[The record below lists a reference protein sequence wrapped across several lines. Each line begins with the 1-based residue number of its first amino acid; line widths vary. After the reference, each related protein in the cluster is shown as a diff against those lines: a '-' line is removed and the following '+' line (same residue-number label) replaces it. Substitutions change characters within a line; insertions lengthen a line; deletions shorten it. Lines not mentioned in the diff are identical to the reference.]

1 MATPHIHE
9 HHHDHDHTHD
19 QGINWERVQG
29 WVQTGIMFLLA
40 LYLIDL
46 SLPGGNLPNYINI
59 VNFAWLTWVGAF
71 ILLAVAA
78 LNTYEL
84 LRQADHDHN
93 HDHHHDHDHDH
104 GRAGS
109 LASWLFLG
117 VAAIP
122 LVIGLGIPSESLGAD
137 AVGDLDT
144 DIRAIGLGNSTGSFA
159 EIAPENRNLLDWVR
173 AFSVSSDLSEFVG
186 QQVNLTG
193 FVYKDARF
201 AGTPNF
207 MLVRFTLNCCV
218 ADARPLGL
226 VIEPGE
232 GATVYE
238 QDTWLNIRGR
248 IEIDVIDGVQ
258 TPVII
263 PESIEITP
271 EPEQPYLYF

>member
-1 MATPHIHE
+1 MASPLP
-9 HHHDHDHTHD
+9 HDHDHDHSHESS
-19 QGINWERVQG
+19 INWERVQG

-84 LRQADHDHN
+84 LRQAEHDHA
-93 HDHHHDHDHDH
+93 HHHHHDHEHDH
-104 GRAGS
+104 GQAGS
-109 LASWLFLG
+109 WASWAFLA

-144 DIRAIGLGNSTGSFA
+144 DIRAIGFGGSGSFA

-186 QQVNLTG
+186 QPVNLTG

-201 AGTPNF
+201 AGTPDF

-226 VIEPGE
+226 IIEPGE
-232 GATVYE
+232 LAANFE
-238 QDTWLNIRGR
+238 QDTWLNIRGH

-263 PESIEITP
+263 PESLEITP